1 MLGKTKKSSKIE
13 EKMQIFYLFLLLYGY
28 AVMLIKKELIIMA
41 QDKKSEE
48 RKYLEYFL
56 ASDEGKKWYEK
67 NKIISCQ
74 ETEHPDFI
82 FTTENNQKI
91 GLEITKFIVKSMHG
105 RALQHLMTIGN
116 QACKYAQKQYGLNI
130 SILIDKW
137 DKRKWCARTYKE
149 MMEAAYNP
157 GFWDIYNK
165 KEIKSGIEDII
176 SRNIENLKR
185 WPCFVKESINV
196 QDEYFNISITAF
208 PDMDGKFDCAVNN
221 ECYSKE
227 NPFDELQEKIDN
239 KNKKIDNYL
248 KKCDKCYLLIYLP
261 DVSKGNYCHFTWK
274 LKWHLFRSK
283 FKSTYLCQ
291 WNTIF
296 TEDNFVLK
304 LKSYG

>member
-1 MLGKTKKSSKIE
+1 MT
-13 EKMQIFYLFLLLYGY
+13 
-28 AVMLIKKELIIMA
+28 

-274 LKWHLFRSK
+274 LKGHLFRSK

-304 LKSYG
+304 LKTHH